1 MYRDTVPCV
10 HNTGLYH
17 EAEGSA
23 VTRTTAALFDIRG
36 LSAVITGAT
45 GALGAAAA
53 RTLAASG
60 ARLTLAAGSARE
72 LAGLAAELKETGAS
86 VVAIERRADTQADAQ
101 AITGAAI
108 SAHGGIDAL
117 VVASGTNEA
126 APIESLPVES
136 WERVMDANV
145 RASWLMARAVGPH
158 MIAQGGKGKVV
169 LISSTRGKLG
179 HPAGY
184 TAYCPSKSAI
194 DGLTRALACEWGRYC
209 ICVNAIAPTVFRSK
223 LTEWMFAEEGRGK
236 QTRDAML
243 QRIPLGRLGEPDDL
257 MGILLYLV
265 SPASD
270 FCTGQTIYVDGG
282 YTAG

>member
-1 MYRDTVPCV
+1 VR
-10 HNTGLYH
+10 G
-17 EAEGSA
+17 
-23 VTRTTAALFDIRG
+23 RTAADLFDVRDR
-36 LSAVITGAT
+36 SAIITGAT

-53 RTLAASG
+53 YTLAAAG
-60 ARLTLAAGSARE
+60 ARLTLAAGSSRE
-72 LAGLAAELKETGAS
+72 LAALASELKAGGAS
-86 VVAIERRADTQADAQ
+86 VSSIERRAYTEADAS
-101 AITGAAI
+101 AIADAAI
-108 SAHGGIDAL
+108 NAHGGIDVL

-126 APIESLPVES
+126 APIESLAVES

-158 MIAQGGKGKVV
+158 MIAQGRSGKVV

-194 DGLTRALACEWGRYC
+194 DGLARALACEWGQHR

-223 LTEWMFAEEGRGK
+223 LTEWMFSEGGRGK
-236 QTRDAML
+236 QTREAML
-243 QRIPLGRLGEPDDL
+243 QRIPLGRLGEPEDL

-265 SPASD
+265 SPAAD

>member
-1 MYRDTVPCV
+1 V
-10 HNTGLYH
+10 L
-17 EAEGSA
+17 
-23 VTRTTAALFDIRG
+23 
-36 LSAVITGAT
+36 ITGAT

-53 RTLAASG
+53 RTLAAAG
-60 ARLTLAAGSARE
+60 AKLALAAGSAHE
-72 LAGLAAELKETGAS
+72 LAALVAELRDGSAT
-86 VVAIERRADTQADAQ
+86 VVAIERRADSEVDAT
-101 AITGAAI
+101 AIVDAALA
-108 SAHGGIDAL
+108 AHGRIDVL

-126 APIESLPVES
+126 APIESLAVES

-158 MIAQGGKGKVV
+158 MITRAARGKVV

-194 DGLTRALACEWGRYC
+194 DGLTRALACEWGRHN

-223 LTEWMFAEEGRGK
+223 LTEWMFAEEGRGR
-236 QTRDAML
+236 QTREAML
-243 QRIPLGRLGEPDDL
+243 QRIPLGRLGEPEDL

-265 SPASD
+265 SPAGD